1 MPTQKPSV
9 TVNSQLID
17 TGDGSGDAFLVLPD
31 EVLAIT
37 GWKIGDELTS
47 EVIDGVEQVARTET
61 RCPHVW
67 MPKLGLSKHC
77 LMSW

>member
-47 EVIDGVEQVARTET
+47 EVIDGVLQITS
-61 RCPHVW
+61 
-67 MPKLGLSKHC
+67 SK
-77 LMSW
+77 SE